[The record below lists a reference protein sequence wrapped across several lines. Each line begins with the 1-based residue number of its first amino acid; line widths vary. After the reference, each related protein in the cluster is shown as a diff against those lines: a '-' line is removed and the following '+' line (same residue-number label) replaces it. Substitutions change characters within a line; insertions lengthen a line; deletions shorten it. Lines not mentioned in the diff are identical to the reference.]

1 MKRILRNK
9 GDVAITSALL
19 MPFILMLLFMIVDYA
34 YMANQKMA
42 IQRSA
47 DSATLSMV
55 SMAVVHEK
63 VTTDKMGIIKEPI
76 EKAGQRVCEIT
87 EEYYNHGIEQLQ
99 KDLVSTQYDV
109 SYFENK
115 YLYDNLMNASDEES
129 KITRKQLENGIVR
142 LKFVGYVEG
151 FFSRFAG
158 LNLKISVPIDST
170 ATCVSTLVKTDGD

>member
-55 SMAVVHEK
+55 SMAVNHDPVK
-63 VTTDKMGIIKEPI
+63 TDKMGIIKEG

-115 YLYDNLMNASDEES
+115 YLYNNLMNASDEES